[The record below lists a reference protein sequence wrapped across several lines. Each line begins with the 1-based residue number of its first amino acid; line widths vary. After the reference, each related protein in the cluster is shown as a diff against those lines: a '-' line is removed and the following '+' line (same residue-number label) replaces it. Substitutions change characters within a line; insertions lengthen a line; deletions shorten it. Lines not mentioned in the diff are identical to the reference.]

1 MDNKSKSPII
11 SIFASLFFV
20 CGLLATSF
28 FLSGCEGP
36 AGTSQFIVAKW
47 HKQDLDAHL
56 ARWITIAPTPSGLLL
71 SGFDRQWKAMPAQGG
86 DLTTHSRLLFTMI
99 IGYETTG
106 DKRYFE
112 AAIRGTEFLLDRF
125 YDPQH
130 GGYFSSVAADGKV
143 INESKNTYGHA
154 FALFALSHVA
164 RVTKEEKFRA
174 AALTAWSDINKHL
187 RDSDGG
193 FRPGAPRD
201 FGPSSSLRNQNP
213 VMHMFEALLALIDA
227 TGDARAVAGAQSV
240 GNFVIYK
247 LLEGQNDGGA
257 YIPEWYD
264 EHWKP
269 LATKEKGGYIDF
281 GHQFEW
287 SHLLATSERRGLP
300 ALYGEVAERLLKY
313 GIKAGYDEI
322 EGGVYNRAYPDGSI
336 DRDKYWWQQAEGM
349 RALLVAAS
357 TSNRRDLWRRYEQ
370 TQELVKDQFIDEVN
384 GGWKFSGKRTC
395 DSGRCGSE
403 QPEPYHMLGMHLT
416 ALNLVKPER

>member
-1 MDNKSKSPII
+1 MDNKSKHPII
-11 SIFASLFFV
+11 SIFVALFFV
-20 CGLLATSF
+20 CSLLATSF

-130 GGYFSSVAADGKV
+130 GGFFSSVAADGKV

-213 VMHMFEALLALIDA
+213 VMHMYEALLALIDA

-240 GNFVIYK
+240 GGPK
-247 LLEGQNDGGA
+247 
-257 YIPEWYD
+257 
-264 EHWKP
+264 
-269 LATKEKGGYIDF
+269 
-281 GHQFEW
+281 
-287 SHLLATSERRGLP
+287 
-300 ALYGEVAERLLKY
+300 
-313 GIKAGYDEI
+313 
-322 EGGVYNRAYPDGSI
+322 
-336 DRDKYWWQQAEGM
+336 
-349 RALLVAAS
+349 
-357 TSNRRDLWRRYEQ
+357 
-370 TQELVKDQFIDEVN
+370 
-384 GGWKFSGKRTC
+384 
-395 DSGRCGSE
+395 
-403 QPEPYHMLGMHLT
+403 
-416 ALNLVKPER
+416 